1 MASSPFHQRVPPASS
16 SSTCRLLA
24 SVSTPRSW
32 PLDSRA
38 SWAGSPATPP
48 GAAPSSGWH
57 RPLWF
62 FYGRLGW
69 EHVLVIQKDPP
80 EDWPEFELPSDL
92 AGILFV
98 RAVGDRDWRTDLRTK
113 LVRSA
118 ILP

>member
-1 MASSPFHQRVPPASS
+1 M
-16 SSTCRLLA
+16 
-24 SVSTPRSW
+24 
-32 PLDSRA
+32 
-38 SWAGSPATPP
+38 
-48 GAAPSSGWH
+48 
-57 RPLWF
+57 
-62 FYGRLGW
+62 
-69 EHVLVIQKDPP
+69 LVIQKDPP